1 MTAKI
6 IDGNAVARSIRDECR
21 QRVQRIVAQSGV
33 PPGLAVILVGS
44 DPASRIYV
52 KNKIRACIDVGI
64 RSFRFDYPAD
74 VKQDEVVA
82 KIAELNEDPAVH
94 GILVQLPLPASF
106 DMARILRTISAD
118 KDVDGFHLYNVGG
131 LVVGGTVFPPCTPY
145 GVLKLLQHENISL
158 EGKNVVVVGASNIVG
173 KPMALM
179 LMQHEATVCICHAK
193 TRDLAQFTLLADV
206 LVVAAGYPNLILPQM
221 VRTGA
226 VVIDVGINRLADGRL
241 VGDVDFAGVAAKA
254 SYITPVPGGVGPM
267 TVSMLLINTVTSC
280 ERWLRHLSIP
290 VAKEGSPRQPP
301 AANGTGPRIAD
312 LRRPPSQS
320 GNNAWPPTSS
330 QSIRVRP
337 RPGPFFLAPTPRS
350 RPSRNRNSRSTF
362 RPMARSS
369 MSPTICGP
377 RPWQPAATRFT
388 RQAPRPAISLPSA
401 SPISVRRHYCG
412 TAPAGG
418 PSTAPSSGRTGA
430 PPICARGSNRPAMR
444 PR

>member
-6 IDGNAVARSIRDECR
+6 IDGNAVARKIRDECR
-21 QRVQRIVAQSGV
+21 LRVQRIVAQSGAA
-33 PPGLAVILVGS
+33 PGLAVILVGS

-52 KNKIRACIDVGI
+52 KNKIRACADAGI

-74 VKQDEVVA
+74 VKQDEVVG
-82 KIAELNEDPAVH
+82 KIAELNDDPAVH

-106 DMARILRTISAD
+106 DMTRILLTISAD

-145 GVLKLLQHENISL
+145 GVLKLLEHENISL

-206 LVVAAGYPNLILPQM
+206 LVVAAGYPNLILPEM

-241 VGDVDFAGVAAKA
+241 VGDVDFAGVAPKA

-267 TVSMLLINTVTSC
+267 TVSMLLINTINSC
-280 ERWLRHLSIP
+280 ERWLRHMSIP
-290 VAKEGSPRQPP
+290 VAKERLASRAAGS
-301 AANGTGPRIAD
+301 
-312 LRRPPSQS
+312 
-320 GNNAWPPTSS
+320 
-330 QSIRVRP
+330 
-337 RPGPFFLAPTPRS
+337 
-350 RPSRNRNSRSTF
+350 
-362 RPMARSS
+362 
-369 MSPTICGP
+369 
-377 RPWQPAATRFT
+377 
-388 RQAPRPAISLPSA
+388 
-401 SPISVRRHYCG
+401 
-412 TAPAGG
+412 
-418 PSTAPSSGRTGA
+418 
-430 PPICARGSNRPAMR
+430 
-444 PR
+444 